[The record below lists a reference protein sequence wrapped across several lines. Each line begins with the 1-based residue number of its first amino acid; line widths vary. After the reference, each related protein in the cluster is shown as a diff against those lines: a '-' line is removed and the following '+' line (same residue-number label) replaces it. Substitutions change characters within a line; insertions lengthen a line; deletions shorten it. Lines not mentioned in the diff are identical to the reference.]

1 MVGSARSRAPV
12 VLLVLTMSMAGACAG
27 STLVPITPAPATP
40 TPDPTPT
47 AVPATPTPGPSASG
61 EPATPAPPVE
71 VALTIDTAAGAEDFQ
86 YATDTLSAAAG
97 SKVTL
102 TLNNKTDPDE
112 EVGHN
117 WVLVQPG
124 QEESVLASASA
135 AGDDNDWLDKS
146 DPSIIAATGL
156 IEGDDSDDV
165 TFDAPPPGSY
175 PFLCTF
181 PEHFAGGMK
190 GTLTIQ

>member
-1 MVGSARSRAPV
+1 MVASARSRSPV
-12 VLLVLTMSMAGACAG
+12 LLLVLTMTMAGACAG
-27 STLVPITPAPATP
+27 TTLVPITPAPATP
-40 TPDPTPT
+40 TPDPTP
-47 AVPATPTPGPSASG
+47 PPTPTPAPSVSG
-61 EPATPAPPVE
+61 EPATTAPPVE
-71 VALTIDTAAGAEDFQ
+71 VALTIDTAAGAEDFH
-86 YATDTLSAAAG
+86 YATEALTAAAG
-97 SKVTL
+97 SKITL
-102 TLNNKTDPDE
+102 TLNNLTNPDD

-124 QEESVLASASA
+124 QEESVLASGTA
-135 AGDDNDWLDKS
+135 AGDDNDWLDED
-146 DPSIIAATGL
+146 DPGIIAATSL
-156 IEGDDSDDV
+156 IEGDDSTDV